1 MNYKCKRCLYSSKYF
16 SDIKR
21 HLTKKKLC
29 SKNLDAYNYTDEEL
43 LKLSMIPYYD
53 HKQNIDMDLI
63 KNKNEHILTKEAL
76 INLLNSIDKKKIKI
90 CEYCNKEHGKI
101 QELKNHIILECVS
114 IQDLVNVS
122 INNDHNKLNLQ
133 ESSSG
138 IIINNNTINNNTI
151 NNSINANINNININ
165 VKLDSVLSF
174 DKNWDI
180 THLNT
185 SEKQA
190 LFISMYKYT
199 KTLEYI
205 LKNETNLNVLV
216 DKDSNKGF
224 VYNNNCI
231 EEMSVDEIVDK
242 SFNKI
247 YNNLNDFYNDI
258 QNNNDFGISN
268 DLLDSHKDSIQQ
280 KFNCFYENEDTRKI
294 VKSCI
299 SETLDKVK
307 DKTKENFCQLDI
319 NNSKIIGY

>member
-1 MNYKCKRCLYSSKYF
+1 MNYKCKRCLYSTKYF

-29 SKNLDAYNYTDEEL
+29 SKNLESYNYTDEEL

-53 HKQNIDMDLI
+53 DKQYIDIDLI
-63 KNKNEHILTKEAL
+63 KNRNQHILTKEEL
-76 INLLNSIDKKKIKI
+76 INLFNSIDKKKVKI
-90 CEYCNKEHGKI
+90 CQYCNKEHGKI
-101 QELKNHIILECVS
+101 QELKNHIILECIS
-114 IQDLVNVS
+114 IDDNLKIPLN
-122 INNDHNKLNLQ
+122 IDPNKSNGCD
-133 ESSSG
+133 SNGG
-138 IIINNNTINNNTI
+138 IIINNNTSNTI
-151 NNSINANINNININ
+151 NNTINANINNININ

-174 DKNWDI
+174 DNNWDI

-247 YNNLNDFYNDI
+247 YNNLNDFYNDL

-268 DLLDSHKDSIQQ
+268 DLLDIHKDSIQQ

-307 DKTKENFCQLDI
+307 DKTKETFNQLDL